1 MAHQTPTQRHD
12 APEQPTPRLG
22 KARARFAGIV
32 AAIALAALAVGYG
45 VTATSLDLS
54 PAPEAAAEAAEP
66 EQPEAVTAQAAEP
79 AEAAGDTDADAAKTP
94 VKEPEAADE
103 AASEK
108 PEQAAEQPEAVTA
121 QAAEPAEAAGDT
133 DADAAKT
140 PVKEPEAADEAA
152 SEKPEQADEP
162 AAEKPEQAAQ
172 ETPAPLVI
180 ADLAQ
185 ASFAH
190 GDKPASHTRYIM
202 LHDTAMDC
210 AEKPEQAAQE
220 TPAPLVIADLAQA
233 SFAHGDKPASHT
245 RYIMLHDT
253 AMDCAAD
260 GVVAHWLANND
271 GQIASHFI
279 VDRDGTV
286 SQCVPL
292 DQVAYHAGHGDD
304 ASYQRYGVDSMNAW
318 SIGIELSHAAGED
331 YPEAQLDALDRLVA
345 HIDEWSGTQLEIIDH
360 KMWRSGNVDT
370 SEQFAT
376 HLANYRT
383 NRTHNP

>member
-108 PEQAAEQPEAVTA
+108 PEQA
-121 QAAEPAEAAGDT
+121 
-133 DADAAKT
+133 
-140 PVKEPEAADEAA
+140 
-152 SEKPEQADEP
+152 DEP
-162 AAEKPEQAAQ
+162 A
-172 ETPAPLVI
+172 
-180 ADLAQ
+180 
-185 ASFAH
+185 
-190 GDKPASHTRYIM
+190 
-202 LHDTAMDC
+202 

>member
-66 EQPEAVTAQAAEP
+66 EQPEAATAQAAES

-103 AASEK
+103 AA
-108 PEQAAEQPEAVTA
+108 
-121 QAAEPAEAAGDT
+121 
-133 DADAAKT
+133 
-140 PVKEPEAADEAA
+140 
-152 SEKPEQADEP
+152 
-162 AAEKPEQAAQ
+162 AEKPEQAAAQ
-172 ETPAPLVI
+172 EAPAPLVI

-190 GDKPASHTRYIM
+190 GDKPASHTW
-202 LHDTAMDC
+202 
-210 AEKPEQAAQE
+210 
-220 TPAPLVIADLAQA
+220 
-233 SFAHGDKPASHT
+233 
-245 RYIMLHDT
+245 YIMLHDT

-260 GVVAHWLANND
+260 GVVAHWLTNND

-292 DQVAYHAGHGDD
+292 DQVAYHAGHGDE

-331 YPEAQLDALDRLVA
+331 YPEAQLDALDQLVA

-370 SEQFAT
+370 SEQFST
-376 HLANYRT
+376 YLANYRA
-383 NRTHNP
+383 NRTHKP